1 MESMSSRNY
10 APRLAAAVLSVF
22 AACYTQGPVTTP
34 LPAPGTRIVARIT
47 DSGVVTMSNALGP
60 GPVEV
65 EGVVAAADAN
75 VWDLRVVRVDYR
87 GGTSSLWNRELV
99 HFPRAA
105 LADPTE
111 RQLNKGKS
119 WLMAGAVTAAAL
131 LAARLFGGFT
141 GTETPNTPPPPP
153 N

>member
-1 MESMSSRNY
+1 MEGMFNTRH
-10 APRLAAAVLSVF
+10 APPAVALF
-22 AACYTQGPVTTP
+22 ALLAACYTEGPVTTP

-47 DSGVVTMSNALGP
+47 DSGVVAMSNALGP
-60 GPVEV
+60 SPVAV
-65 EGVVAAADAN
+65 EGVVAAADVN

-105 LADPTE
+105 LANPTQK
-111 RQLNKGKS
+111 QLNKGKS
-119 WLMAGAVTAAAL
+119 WLVAGAVTAGAL
-131 LAARLFGGFT
+131 IAARLFGGFS
-141 GTETPNTPPPPP
+141 GAEPSNTQPPPP